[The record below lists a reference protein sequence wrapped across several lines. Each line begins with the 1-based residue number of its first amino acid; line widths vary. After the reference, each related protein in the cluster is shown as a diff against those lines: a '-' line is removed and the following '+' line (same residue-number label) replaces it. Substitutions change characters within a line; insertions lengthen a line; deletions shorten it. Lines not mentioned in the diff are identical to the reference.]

1 MRIFEIADAEAQ
13 LALWKLVNDSVW
25 TAIQT
30 QQHEQ
35 AKQKAAAQ
43 QQKKSK
49 RSKRISKRSISTPAP
64 IPKIPKPTHTLAK
77 PKQQNATSSAN
88 PYQQQPQ
95 KVATPTNAKPNPQ
108 PYPQAK
114 PAYPPKSSPTISAT
128 PTANASSPASNVAAQ
143 INPLQQQ
150 RQQLLPPQNALSAQ
164 KKRVLPNKRA

>member
-49 RSKRISKRSISTPAP
+49 RSKRISKRSISAPAP
-64 IPKIPKPTHTLAK
+64 LPKIPKPMPKLAAPNK
-77 PKQQNATSSAN
+77 LTAN
-88 PYQQQPQ
+88 PPQQPAQKHSTPTYANPALSHTHKLKQHTHLKHYQQQAPPSTQ
-95 KVATPTNAKPNPQ
+95 TSALQ
-108 PYPQAK
+108 PVTLLR
-114 PAYPPKSSPTISAT
+114 KSTLY
-128 PTANASSPASNVAAQ
+128 NSNVSNHYHHKMRYWRKRSVFYP
-143 INPLQQQ
+143 INV
-150 RQQLLPPQNALSAQ
+150 R
-164 KKRVLPNKRA
+164 K

>member
-49 RSKRISKRSISTPAP
+49 RSKRISKRHISAPAP
-64 IPKIPKPTHTLAK
+64 IPKIPKPMPKLAAPNK
-77 PKQQNATSSAN
+77 PIAN
-88 PYQQQPQ
+88 PPQQPAQ
-95 KVATPTNAKPNPQ
+95 KHPTLTNANLNPQ

-114 PAYPPKSSPTISAT
+114 TAYPPKPLPTTSTT
-128 PTANASSPASNVAAQ
+128 PTANASSPTNNVATQ
-143 INPLQQQ
+143 INPIQQQ
-150 RQQLLPPQNALSAQ
+150 RQQPLPPQNALSAQ

>member
-49 RSKRISKRSISTPAP
+49 RSKRFSKRSISAPAP
-64 IPKIPKPTHTLAK
+64 IPKLPKPT
-77 PKQQNATSSAN
+77 PKN
-88 PYQQQPQ
+88 
-95 KVATPTNAKPNPQ
+95 
-108 PYPQAK
+108 
-114 PAYPPKSSPTISAT
+114 
-128 PTANASSPASNVAAQ
+128 
-143 INPLQQQ
+143 
-150 RQQLLPPQNALSAQ
+150 LS
-164 KKRVLPNKRA
+164 VNKIQ